1 MSDFRLFI
9 KTFIFSNELEL
20 NNIRANHKETF
31 EYLKTKQK
39 IMNIQDFTFF
49 FLIYEP
55 LNYFKQNEDEVIID
69 KGILKTF
76 ALFIDEYSTEEYI
89 YSILDNYEDDILKSY
104 KYFKKNILS
113 NNEIDVYNAISK
125 WQYESYDNFLN
136 EILELFKKYLKK
148 KINE

>member
-125 WQYESYDNFLN
+125 WQYEAYDNFLN

>member
-1 MSDFRLFI
+1 MSDFRQFI
-9 KTFIFSNELEL
+9 KMFIFNNEIEL

-55 LNYFKQNEDEVIID
+55 LNYFKDNEYQVVID
-69 KGILKTF
+69 KDILKTF
-76 ALFIDEYSTEEYI
+76 HLFVNEYSNEEYI
-89 YSILDNYEDDILKSY
+89 YSIFDNYEEDILKSY
-104 KYFKKNILS
+104 KYFKKYILN
-113 NNEIDVYNAISK
+113 NNETDIYNAISK
-125 WQYESYDNFLN
+125 WQYNAYDNFLN

>member
-20 NNIRANHKETF
+20 NNIRANNKETF

-113 NNEIDVYNAISK
+113 NNEIEVYNAISK